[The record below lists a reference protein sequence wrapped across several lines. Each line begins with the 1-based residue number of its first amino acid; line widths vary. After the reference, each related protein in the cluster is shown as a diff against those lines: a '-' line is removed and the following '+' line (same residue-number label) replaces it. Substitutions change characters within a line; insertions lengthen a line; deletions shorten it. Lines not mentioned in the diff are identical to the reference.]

1 MYNLNDQI
9 IVCLLLKILE
19 KTTTKENSK
28 EHDLAINAGFSC
40 HFYDHYLI
48 NFFLLKTTELNLK

>member
-9 IVCLLLKILE
+9 IVYLVSQILE
-19 KTTTKENSK
+19 NTAIQRKTEK
-28 EHDLAINAGFSC
+28 HDLQINAGFNC

-48 NFFLLKTTELNLK
+48 NFFLLKTTDMNLK